1 MTALAQNRLV
11 VLLGAIGVG
20 LVTGAIVA
28 RHPTW
33 AALLAIGVAVF
44 IGLTILGD
52 RAYAWAIVLVAV
64 APWYP
69 FINDVAA
76 GPRVPQRLLC
86 AAIAAAPLVPW
97 LWSAASE
104 RRVVER
110 RPSRRALLYGI
121 VFVCLTVS
129 IHESVGA
136 IKPMIESG
144 TFGLLFAGVTF
155 LCARRFADT
164 RETWGPA
171 AFAGLAVLIFMGLL
185 AYLQDPGNRVGYFTG
200 YPITYGALVVG
211 LAPSALV
218 YAARRYSPALAVAMG
233 AASGLVL
240 IVSES
245 RSSWVASVGVLLVLV
260 LMLIRQQRWRALRA
274 VTALA
279 AIALIA
285 IMSTGSLHGIVERKL
300 GADVA
305 QSDSVTH
312 RAWSYGYAV
321 EQIRERPVFG
331 GGAPGFSADQS
342 ANLTAIGA
350 IDNGYL
356 SITVD
361 TGFFGL
367 AAVLVPILVAL
378 SLLGRWLWFAYD
390 PPTEDLALVLGIL
403 GMAFVTIFYDSF
415 YWAQIILLLSAMGGT
430 LSVRSYA
437 FHAPRR
443 RRGRGRAAQ
452 RRRPTSRSRRD
463 FPLTGPSL

>member
-1 MTALAQNRLV
+1 MNALAQNRWL
-11 VLLGAIGVG
+11 VLLGALGVG
-20 LVTGAIVA
+20 VASGGVVA

-33 AALLAIGVAVF
+33 AALLAIAIAVF
-44 IGLTILGD
+44 IGLMILGD
-52 RAYAWAIVLVAV
+52 RAFAAAIVVVAV

-69 FINDVAA
+69 FINTVAA

-86 AAIAAAPLVPW
+86 AAIIAAPLVPW
-97 LWSAASE
+97 LWSAAE
-104 RRVVER
+104 RRAVRR

-121 VFVCLTVS
+121 VFICLAIS
-129 IHESVGA
+129 IHESVGSFQT
-136 IKPMIESG
+136 MVESG
-144 TFGLLFAGVTF
+144 TVGLLFAGVTF

-164 RETWGPA
+164 GATWGPA

-185 AYLQDPGNRVGYFTG
+185 AYAQDPGNRVGYFTG
-200 YPITYGALVVG
+200 YPITFGALVVG

-218 YAARRYSPALAVAMG
+218 YAARRYSQTLAFAMG
-233 AASGLVL
+233 GLAGFVL

-245 RSSWVASVGVLLVLV
+245 RSSWVASVGVLLVLIAF
-260 LMLIRQQRWRALRA
+260 LIRQRRWRALRA
-274 VTALA
+274 VTALVVVA
-279 AIALIA
+279 GFA

-300 GADVA
+300 SSSVA

-321 EQIRERPVFG
+321 GQIRERPIFG
-331 GGAPGFSADQS
+331 GGAPGFSATQ
-342 ANLTAIGA
+342 AAEITTIGA

-390 PPTEDLALVLGIL
+390 PPAEDLALVLGII
-403 GMAFVTIFYDSF
+403 GMALVTIFYDSF
-415 YWAQIILLLSAMGGT
+415 YWAQIIMLFSAMGGT
-430 LSVRSYA
+430 LSVRRYP
-437 FHAPRR
+437 FHARR
-443 RRGRGRAAQ
+443 RRRRRRAGQ
-452 RRRPTSRSRRD
+452 RRRPVSRSRRD
-463 FPLTGPSL
+463 FPLAGPSL